1 LAVSGHG
8 LTKNADFKTRARK
21 RVQDFTR
28 DRKMSFAKLIWFL
41 LSMINES
48 SQNALERYFPKIG
61 EAGMQMSQQSFSE
74 ARQKI
79 KWEALQELFEQSV
92 ALTYSK
98 YTERWYGWRVM
109 AIDGSKIALP
119 SDKKLKAYFGTYG
132 NGENAVTGQA
142 SILYDIY
149 NDTVMDALFEPMS
162 TGERELA
169 LKHIDKL
176 GRMGD
181 FLKELII
188 FDRGYPSFE
197 LIKTLNEEKISFL
210 MRVKSKFS
218 TAIDEGKGRDFIV
231 QLRNKEGERI
241 PVRVIKFELSGGE
254 TEVLITN
261 LFDKHIKQKQLKEL
275 YFKRWPVETKYDEVK
290 NKLALENFSGR
301 TVTAVKQDFYAAMY
315 LENLASAFYWEAQD
329 KVKKERR
336 DKDNKYTYH
345 VNVNH
350 EIGVLKDKLVAAVI
364 EKDKAKQDLLWDDIV
379 KTISSRVV
387 PYRPNRSVPRN
398 PPRSQRFYMNQK
410 LNC

>member
-1 LAVSGHG
+1 
-8 LTKNADFKTRARK
+8 
-21 RVQDFTR
+21 
-28 DRKMSFAKLIWFL
+28 
-41 LSMINES
+41 
-48 SQNALERYFPKIG
+48 
-61 EAGMQMSQQSFSE
+61 MSQQSFSE

-79 KWEALQELFEQSV
+79 KWEALRELFEQSV
-92 ALTYSK
+92 TLTYSK
-98 YTERWYGWRVM
+98 YTERWHGWRVM

-119 SDKKLKAYFGTYG
+119 SDKKLKEYFGTYG
-132 NGENAVTGQA
+132 NGDNAVTGQA

-149 NDTVMDALFEPMS
+149 NDTVMDALFEPIS
-162 TGERELA
+162 TDERELA
-169 LKHIDKL
+169 GRHIEKL
-176 GRMGD
+176 RKMND
-181 FLKELII
+181 FSKELII
-188 FDRGYPSFE
+188 FDRGYPAFE
-197 LIKTLNEEKISFL
+197 LIEALNEAKISFL
-210 MRVKSKFS
+210 MRVRSKFNRE
-218 TAIDEGKGRDFIV
+218 IDEGKGRDFTV
-231 QLRNKEGERI
+231 QLKNDEGKEI
-241 PVRVIKFELSGGE
+241 TVRVIKFELSGGE

-261 LFDKHIKQKQLKEL
+261 LFDKGIKEKQFKEL

-329 KVKKERR
+329 KVKEEHR

-350 EIGVLKDKLVAAVI
+350 EIGVLKDKLVSAVI
-364 EKDKAKQDLLWDDIV
+364 EEDKAKQDLMWDDIV

-398 PPRSQRFYMNQK
+398 PPRSKRFYMNQK

>member
-1 LAVSGHG
+1 MGHG
-8 LTKNADFKTRARK
+8 LTKEEGFKGRAKK
-21 RVQDFTR
+21 RFEDFTR
-28 DRKMSFAKLIWFL
+28 KRKMDFEKLIWFL

-61 EAGMQMSQQSFSE
+61 EESVHMSQQSFSE

-92 ALTYSK
+92 TLTYSK
-98 YTERWYGWRVM
+98 YTERWHGWRVM

-132 NGENAVTGQA
+132 NGDNAVTGQA

-149 NDTVMDALFEPMS
+149 NDTVMDAVLEPMRR
-162 TGERELA
+162 GERELA
-169 LKHIDKL
+169 LKHIEKL
-176 GRMGD
+176 RGMED
-181 FLKELII
+181 FSKELII

-197 LIKTLNEEKISFL
+197 LIKRLTEAKISFL
-210 MRVKSKFS
+210 MRVRSKFS
-218 TAIDEGKGRDFIV
+218 QAIDEGEGQDFTV
-231 QLRNKEGERI
+231 ELSNEEGKQIR
-241 PVRVIKFELSGGE
+241 VRVIKFALSGGE

-261 LFDKHIKQKQLKEL
+261 LFDKQIKQKQFKEL

-301 TVTAVKQDFYAAMY
+301 TVTSVKQDFYAAMY

-329 KVKKERR
+329 EVKEERR

-350 EIGVLKDKLVAAVI
+350 EIGVLKDKLVAAVM
-364 EKDKAKQDLLWDDIV
+364 EDDNARQDMLWEEIV

-387 PYRPNRSVPRN
+387 PYRPNRSVPRK